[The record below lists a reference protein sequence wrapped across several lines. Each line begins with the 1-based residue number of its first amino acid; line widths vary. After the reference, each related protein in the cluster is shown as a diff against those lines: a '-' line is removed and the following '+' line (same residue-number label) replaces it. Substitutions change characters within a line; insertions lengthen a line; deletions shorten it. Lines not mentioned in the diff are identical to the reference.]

1 MRPKCAAC
9 LMGRMR
15 LGGTV
20 RSADTQTMTAATR
33 SAMSEGIGRSAVKVV
48 VMGVVRVEGDVGSAM
63 TSAAEFGLGFI

>member
-1 MRPKCAAC
+1 
-9 LMGRMR
+9 MR

-33 SAMSEGIGRSAVKVV
+33 SAMSEGIGRSAVR
-48 VMGVVRVEGDVGSAM
+48 GVVRVEGDAGSAM